1 MKTKGLNENTEQL
14 LCPSC
19 MRMHPEEVVR
29 YHDTITFRGIE
40 VEYENV
46 LRHCIV
52 TDEYFEFGDMINTN
66 ERSIKEAYRSKC
78 GLMTAEEITELRK
91 SYGISQTDL
100 CILLGWGEKT
110 VTRYEGPQIQ
120 DRAHDLILKKI
131 KDDPEWFIELLEES
145 KSKLLERAYNK
156 YLSNAKKLYS
166 KAYKQYADKAERA
179 LALTL
184 PGGGFCGL

>member
-1 MKTKGLNENTEQL
+1 MMKTKGLNENTEQL

-29 YHDTITFRGIE
+29 YREIMPFRGID
-40 VEYENV
+40 VEFDKV
-46 LRHCIV
+46 LYHCIV
-52 TDEYFEFGDMINTN
+52 TDEYFASGDMLNAN
-66 ERSIKEAYRSKC
+66 ERSLKEAYRRKC

-131 KDDPEWFIELLEES
+131 KEDPEWFIELLEAS
-145 KSKLLERAYNK
+145 KSKFSERAYNK
-156 YLSNAKKLYS
+156 YHSNARMLYA
-166 KAYKQYADKAERA
+166 KAYRQYADKAERA
-179 LALTL
+179 LAI
-184 PGGGFCGL
+184 